1 LRHEIL
7 LAFATGGKRA
17 GWGTIQSAF
26 SGATARKISRFLEKI
41 LIFQVVGHYYDK

>member
-26 SGATARKISRFLEKI
+26 SGATARKISRFLEKNSNI
-41 LIFQVVGHYYDK
+41 PSRWPLL